1 MTAFALTEE
10 QRAFFD
16 RVREIAADQLR
27 PLAEAGSPGHVNRE
41 LIKAMGELGLL
52 PRLFPGVSGGAQ
64 SRGALSRGALSR
76 EAAAMDLCLLR
87 ESLAT
92 QSTEAETAL
101 ALQGLGSYPVLQS
114 GQEEVVRRWL
124 PAVAAGDAVAAFAL
138 TEPEAG
144 SDAAALTL
152 RAEPD
157 GAGWRLTGEKI
168 WISNAPEADFYTVF
182 ARTTQ
187 GAGARGVSAFVVP
200 ADRRG
205 LGGEHL
211 EMISPHPIGRLT
223 FDGVPVQAGELLGEP
238 DRGFRVAM
246 RTLDL
251 FRPSVGAFAVGMAQA
266 ATDAAVA
273 HAGTRTAF
281 GGPLKDQQAVA
292 HLLAEMAT
300 RTEAA
305 RLLVYAAAT
314 AYDASGATDASGASG
329 ASDGRRIA
337 ARSAMAKLFATETA
351 QFVVD
356 AAVQIHGARSL
367 RRGHLLEHLYREVR
381 APRIYEG
388 ASEVQRTII
397 ARDLYR

>member
-1 MTAFALTEE
+1 M
-10 QRAFFD
+10 
-16 RVREIAADQLR
+16 
-27 PLAEAGSPGHVNRE
+27 
-41 LIKAMGELGLL
+41 
-52 PRLFPGVSGGAQ
+52 
-64 SRGALSRGALSR
+64 
-76 EAAAMDLCLLR
+76 
-87 ESLAT
+87 
-92 QSTEAETAL
+92 
-101 ALQGLGSYPVLQS
+101 
-114 GQEEVVRRWL
+114 RRWL

-157 GAGWRLTGEKI
+157 GQGWRLTGEKI

-182 ARTTQ
+182 ARTTP

-200 ADRRG
+200 ADRPG
-205 LGGEHL
+205 LSGEHL
-211 EMISPHPIGRLT
+211 DMISPHPIGRLV
-223 FDGVPVQAGELLGEP
+223 FDGVPVQAAELLGEQ

-281 GGPLKDQQAVA
+281 GGPLKDQQAVS

-305 RLLVYAAAT
+305 RLLVYAAAA
-314 AYDASGATDASGASG
+314 AYDASGSAGGKGSRGEVGHGQAVRHRDGPVRGGRGGA
-329 ASDGRRIA
+329 DPRRPRA
-337 ARSAMAKLFATETA
+337 APRAPARAP
-351 QFVVD
+351 VPR
-356 AAVQIHGARSL
+356 GARAAHL
-367 RRGHLLEHLYREVR
+367 RGRLRGPAHDHRPR
-381 APRIYEG
+381 AVPLSRRPVHQPRG
-388 ASEVQRTII
+388 WGRVPSCWDGTGPPR
-397 ARDLYR
+397 RLR

>member
-1 MTAFALTEE
+1 M
-10 QRAFFD
+10 
-16 RVREIAADQLR
+16 
-27 PLAEAGSPGHVNRE
+27 
-41 LIKAMGELGLL
+41 
-52 PRLFPGVSGGAQ
+52 
-64 SRGALSRGALSR
+64 
-76 EAAAMDLCLLR
+76 
-87 ESLAT
+87 
-92 QSTEAETAL
+92 
-101 ALQGLGSYPVLQS
+101 
-114 GQEEVVRRWL
+114 
-124 PAVAAGDAVAAFAL
+124 
-138 TEPEAG
+138 
-144 SDAAALTL
+144 
-152 RAEPD
+152 
-157 GAGWRLTGEKI
+157 
-168 WISNAPEADFYTVF
+168 
-182 ARTTQ
+182 
-187 GAGARGVSAFVVP
+187 P
-200 ADRRG
+200 ADRPG

-211 EMISPHPIGRLT
+211 DMISPHPIGRLT
-223 FDGVPVQAGELLGEP
+223 FDGVPVQGAELLGEV

-281 GGPLKDQQAVA
+281 GGPLKDQQAVS

-305 RLLVYAAAT
+305 RLLVYAAAA
-314 AYDASGATDASGASG
+314 AYDAGNEG
-329 ASDGRRIA
+329 GRGGGRGIA

-356 AAVQIHGARSL
+356 AAVQIHGARAL

-397 ARDLYR
+397 ARELYR

>member
-1 MTAFALTEE
+1 L
-10 QRAFFD
+10 
-16 RVREIAADQLR
+16 
-27 PLAEAGSPGHVNRE
+27 
-41 LIKAMGELGLL
+41 
-52 PRLFPGVSGGAQ
+52 
-64 SRGALSRGALSR
+64 
-76 EAAAMDLCLLR
+76 DLCLLR
-87 ESLAT
+87 EALAT

-114 GQEEVVRRWL
+114 GREEVVRRWL

-157 GAGWRLTGEKI
+157 GPGWRLTGEKI

-187 GAGARGVSAFVVP
+187 GAGARGVSAFFVP
-200 ADRRG
+200 ADRPG

-211 EMISPHPIGRLT
+211 DMISPHPIGRLV
-223 FDGVPVQAGELLGEP
+223 FDGVPVQPDELLGEQ

-281 GGPLKDQQAVA
+281 GGPLKDQQAVS

-305 RLLVYAAAT
+305 RLLVYAAAA
-314 AYDASGATDASGASG
+314 AYDAAGAGGAGARVGGVSGKGL
-329 ASDGRRIA
+329 A
-337 ARSAMAKLFATETA
+337 AKAAMAKLFATETA

-356 AAVQIHGARSL
+356 AAVQIHGARAL

-397 ARDLYR
+397 ARELYR

>member
-1 MTAFALTEE
+1 MTAFALTETQQAFAE
-10 QRAFFD
+10 Q
-16 RVREIAADQLR
+16 VREIAAAQLR
-27 PLAEAGSPGHVNRE
+27 PIAEAGVAGHVNRE
-41 LIKAMGELGLL
+41 LIKAMGQLGLL
-52 PRLFPGVSGGAQ
+52 PRLFPGLAGD
-64 SRGALSRGALSR
+64 ALSR
-76 EAAAMDLCLLR
+76 EAAATELCLLR
-87 ESLAT
+87 EALAT

-101 ALQGLGSYPVLQS
+101 ALQGLGAYPILQS
-114 GQEEVVRRWL
+114 GQEDTVRRWL

-144 SDAAALTL
+144 SDAAALSL

-157 GAGWRLTGEKI
+157 GDGWRLTGEKT
-168 WISNAPEADFYTVF
+168 WISNAPEADVYTVF
-182 ARTTQ
+182 ARTTP
-187 GAGARGVSAFVVP
+187 GAGARGVSAFAVP
-200 ADRRG
+200 GDRPG

-211 EMISPHPIGRLT
+211 DMISPHPIGRLT
-223 FDGVPVQAGELLGEP
+223 FDGVRVGQAELLGEP

-266 ATDAAVA
+266 ALDAAVQ

-281 GGPLKDQQAVA
+281 GGPLKDQQAIS

-305 RLLVYAAAT
+305 RLLVYAAAA
-314 AYDASGATDASGASG
+314 AYDA
-329 ASDGRRIA
+329 GREGGRGGGWAIT

-356 AAVQIHGARSL
+356 AAVQIHGARAL
-367 RRGHLLEHLYREVR
+367 RQGHLLEHLYREVR

-388 ASEVQRTII
+388 ASEVQRSII
-397 ARDLYR
+397 ARELYR

>member
-1 MTAFALTEE
+1 VTAFALTGE
-10 QRAFFD
+10 QQDFAE
-16 RVREIAADQLR
+16 RVRSIASGQLR
-27 PLAEAGSPGHVNRE
+27 ALAEAGTPGHVNRE
-41 LIKAMGELGLL
+41 LIKAMGDLGLL
-52 PRLFPGVSGGAQ
+52 ARLFPGVGTGG
-64 SRGALSRGALSR
+64 LSR
-76 EAAAMDLCLLR
+76 EAAALDLCILR

-114 GQEEVVRRWL
+114 GREEIVRRWL

-144 SDAAALTL
+144 SDAAALAL

-157 GAGWRLTGEKI
+157 GPGWRLTGEKI

-182 ARTTQ
+182 ARTTPD
-187 GAGARGVSAFVVP
+187 AGARGVSAFLIP
-200 ADRRG
+200 ADRPG

-211 EMISPHPIGRLT
+211 DMISPHPIGRLV
-223 FDGVPVQAGELLGEP
+223 FDGVPVQADELLGEQ

-281 GGPLKDQQAVA
+281 GGPLKDQQAVS

-305 RLLVYAAAT
+305 RLLVYAAAA
-314 AYDASGATDASGASG
+314 AYDAGAGASG
-329 ASDGRRIA
+329 AGGVSGKGLA
-337 ARSAMAKLFATETA
+337 AKAAMAKLFATETA

-356 AAVQIHGARSL
+356 AAVQIHGARAL

-388 ASEVQRTII
+388 ASEIQRTII
-397 ARDLYR
+397 ARELYR